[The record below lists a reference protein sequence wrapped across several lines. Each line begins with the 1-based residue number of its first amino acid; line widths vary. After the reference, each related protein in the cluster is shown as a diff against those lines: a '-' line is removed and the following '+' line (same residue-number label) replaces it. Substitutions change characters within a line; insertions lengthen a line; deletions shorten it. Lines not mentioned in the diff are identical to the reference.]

1 MSPLRFRPE
10 IRVPWQAILAFAVLV
25 YVLRS
30 ALRAWD
36 FVPDA
41 LDMVVFGGLALILI
55 VRPLVSRMSA
65 DEDEGEGDEPPS
77 GGS

>member
-10 IRVPWQAILAFAVLV
+10 LRVPWQAIVAFAVLA

-36 FVPDA
+36 FVPDV
-41 LDMVVFGGLALILI
+41 LDLVVFGGLALILI
-55 VRPLVSRMSA
+55 VRPLVARMMI
-65 DEDEGEGDEPPS
+65 DDDGHEEPPLQ
-77 GGS
+77 

>member
-10 IRVPWQAILAFAVLV
+10 IRIPWQAILAFAAFA

-41 LDMVVFGGLALILI
+41 LDLVVFGGLALIL
-55 VRPLVSRMSA
+55 VARPLVKRMSA
-65 DEDEGEGDEPPS
+65 GEDEDEPGTPS
-77 GGS
+77 GGA

>member
-10 IRVPWQAILAFAVLV
+10 IRIPWQAILAFAVFA

-30 ALRAWD
+30 ALRTWD

-41 LDMVVFGGLALILI
+41 LDLVVFGGLALIL
-55 VRPLVSRMSA
+55 VARPLVKRMSA
-65 DEDEGEGDEPPS
+65 GEDEDEPGTPPS
-77 GGS
+77 GGA